1 MELFKLN
8 LSNKSV
14 VTLDEPAILRIPEF
28 KRLLNRDRGSAG
40 DVDGRKKYKALA
52 EFTFIWY
59 YCSFTSPIFDR
70 SDKERF
76 EESLK
81 ISGLVSSNIDADVHA
96 AIAAYKKYTNVISLR
111 LYQSALEGCNKL
123 ELHFKTIDFDTR
135 NEATGNRE
143 NTPKD
148 FISNIKQLKSA
159 LMELKELKELVKQ
172 DLSKEVKLRGN
183 SKKGNREDPD

>member
-28 KRLLNRDRGSAG
+28 KRLLNRDRGSTG
-40 DVDGRKKYKALA
+40 DVDGRKKYRAIA

-81 ISGLVSSNIDADVHA
+81 ISGLASSNIDADVHA

-183 SKKGNREDPD
+183 SKKGNREDPN